1 MNDVSARG
9 LVIVTGGSRG
19 IGAAICR
26 KLAADGY
33 AVAVNYAA
41 RSADADAVVA
51 GIRQSG
57 GRASAIAADVSNE
70 DDVRRLFELAQAEL
84 GPLAGLVNNA
94 GITGASGRLDELT
107 LDVLTRT
114 MAINVIGTI
123 LCARDAVRILSTR
136 HGGRGG
142 SIVNLGSVAARLGA
156 PGELVQYA
164 ASKGAI
170 DSFTMGLAREVGDE
184 GIRVNAVAPGIIDT
198 EMNSQERQAR
208 VGPTIPMKRAG
219 TAAEIAEAVAW
230 LMSPAASYVTGTI
243 MTVSGGR

>member
-1 MNDVSARG
+1 
-9 LVIVTGGSRG
+9 
-19 IGAAICR
+19 
-26 KLAADGY
+26 
-33 AVAVNYAA
+33 
-41 RSADADAVVA
+41 
-51 GIRQSG
+51 
-57 GRASAIAADVSNE
+57 
-70 DDVRRLFELAQAEL
+70 
-84 GPLAGLVNNA
+84 
-94 GITGASGRLDELT
+94 
-107 LDVLTRT
+107 

-156 PGELVQYA
+156 PDELVHYA

-208 VGPTIPMKRAG
+208 VRPTIPMKRAG
-219 TAAEIAEAVAW
+219 TATEIAEAVAW

-243 MTVSGGR
+243 LTVSGGR